1 MKRSPVEL
9 TLYTVALVGLAFSG
23 AAETQVASVVAS
35 DHKLSPSEVKTL
47 IKGASSPEDHLKLAE
62 YFRQEALE
70 ETASA
75 RLHDEMAEAYEP
87 GSAPP
92 SKFKQPT
99 SKEMKGHC
107 REFARN
113 AGRAAEIATKMAE
126 KHQKLA
132 EMMQT
137 SPPQTTHRSR

>member
-1 MKRSPVEL
+1 MKRFPVEL
-9 TLYTVALVGLAFSG
+9 TVCTVALVGLAFSG
-23 AAETQVASVVAS
+23 AAQPQVAG

-75 RLHDEMAEAYEP
+75 RLHDEMAELYEP

-126 KHQKLA
+126 EHQKLA